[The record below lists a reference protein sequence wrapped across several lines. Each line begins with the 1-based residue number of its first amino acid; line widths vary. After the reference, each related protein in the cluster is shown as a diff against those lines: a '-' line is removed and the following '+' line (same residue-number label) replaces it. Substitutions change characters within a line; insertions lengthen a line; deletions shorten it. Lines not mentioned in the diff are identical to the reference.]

1 MRLDKLSIVN
11 YRNIGAA
18 DLTLSAG
25 VNCLVGENGAGK
37 TNILDAIYYLSF
49 CKSLSGLTDSL
60 NIRHEE
66 PFFVVQG
73 TYDAPSGREE
83 VYCGFKRGQKK
94 QFKRNKKEYQ
104 RLSDHIGLLPLVV
117 ISPADEALISESA
130 EARRKYADGVIS
142 QCDKTYMESLMAHN
156 RLLTQ
161 RNILLKQMAASE
173 RPDLGLL
180 DVYDQ
185 QIAHHGNIISAK
197 RREFV
202 EWLKPVVTNLHNQI
216 SDGHE
221 DVGMAYATC
230 LDRYDLYGGLV
241 EARPRDLIL
250 GYTSRGVQKDDI
262 EITMDGYQIKRV
274 GSQGQRKSPVLAL
287 TPARSP
293 YLTERK
299 ATRPLLLLDDVF
311 DKLDSSRG
319 DRLIAMMAS
328 DDFGQTFI
336 TDTDMARLKD
346 ILGKVGKDYKIFIV
360 DRGKATE
367 ADPQDTQTRQ

>member
-1 MRLDKLSIVN
+1 
-11 YRNIGAA
+11 
-18 DLTLSAG
+18 
-25 VNCLVGENGAGK
+25 
-37 TNILDAIYYLSF
+37 
-49 CKSLSGLTDSL
+49 
-60 NIRHEE
+60 
-66 PFFVVQG
+66 
-73 TYDAPSGREE
+73 
-83 VYCGFKRGQKK
+83 
-94 QFKRNKKEYQ
+94 
-104 RLSDHIGLLPLVV
+104 
-117 ISPADEALISESA
+117 
-130 EARRKYADGVIS
+130 
-142 QCDKTYMESLMAHN
+142 MESLMAHN

-202 EWLKPVVTNLHNQI
+202 EWLKPVVTNLYNQI

-274 GSQGQRKSPVLAL
+274 GSQGQRKSVVIALKLAQYH
-287 TPARSP
+287 

-346 ILGKVGKDYKIFIV
+346 VLGKVGKRKPANKK
-360 DRGKATE
+360 GHAT
-367 ADPQDTQTRQ
+367 